1 MANITSPIY
10 KTYNGYSYK
19 PGNPAFH
26 AYTSS
31 TSISFSSTINFDSE
45 YFNIGNNF
53 FGGTFQ
59 APISGIYF
67 FFWGCIGNTTAGTYR
82 IRILKNGSRYG
93 WNNTTGN
100 AELRLQAPSGFDTN
114 YSRIFIHELDR
125 FDQVS
130 LQLQSSP
137 SNVGLYGGE
146 WTYFGGYLFQ

>member
-1 MANITSPIY
+1 MANITSPVF
-10 KTYNGYSYK
+10 KSYNGYSYK

-31 TSISFSSTINFDSE
+31 TSISFGSTINFDSE
-45 YFNIGNNF
+45 YFNIGNSYS
-53 FGGTFQ
+53 GGYFQ

-67 FFWGCIGNTTAGTYR
+67 FFWGCIANGTAGTYR
-82 IRILKNGSRYG
+82 IRILRNGSRYG

-100 AELRLQAPSGFDTN
+100 AELRLEGEGGYDTN
-114 YSRIFIHELDR
+114 SSRIFIHELDR
-125 FDQVS
+125 FDQVY

-137 SNVGLYGGE
+137 SSTGLYGGE